1 MISLILP
8 LLVFIFLP
16 VQRFFRIFLSPFV
29 RPRSHARDRWSSVMG
44 TTPEKL
50 SLNQVR
56 AKVRKCLGQNISLDR
71 TAVLHCPPIE
81 AKPFIVEIAWKEFE
95 SKASQ

>member
-1 MISLILP
+1 
-8 LLVFIFLP
+8 
-16 VQRFFRIFLSPFV
+16 
-29 RPRSHARDRWSSVMG
+29 MG